1 MNNPVLTSGILSWLA
16 AQIIKTLLHA
26 VKSDKLVLERFVGA
40 GGMPSSH
47 TAMVLGTLITTGR
60 LEGTDSALFGV
71 AFVFSA
77 VVIYDAMNVRRAAGL
92 HAMELNAINKL
103 FNFRNIKHDTED
115 DEKKQKELNEFL
127 GHTPLEVLG
136 GAVVGTIVSL
146 LIPIK

>member
-1 MNNPVLTSGILSWLA
+1 MKGCKKMNNPVLTSGILSWLA

-92 HAMELNAINKL
+92 HA
-103 FNFRNIKHDTED
+103 
-115 DEKKQKELNEFL
+115 
-127 GHTPLEVLG
+127 
-136 GAVVGTIVSL
+136 
-146 LIPIK
+146 